1 STPHTGPPGPV
12 IRIRRRNNP
21 YGVAPGTIGHPN
33 STYARA
39 ARSIDRRVTTTPPA
53 SRSPGDPCNPVHPLR
68 RQPPPARAHS
78 TNRPTDARPPPHRGI
93 PPPAAHGVTNPPAR
107 IATGNDTNPA
117 APRTH
122 ANRRH
127 THSNPPDTGRPSG
140 TTAPPSPNT
149 N

>member
-1 STPHTGPPGPV
+1 ARPAPCRTGCRRSTPHTGPPGPV

-78 TNRPTDARPPPHRGI
+78 SNGPTDDRPTPHRGI
-93 PPPAAHGVTNPPAR
+93 TLPAAPGVTHTPAP
-107 IATGNDTNPA
+107 IAPGNDTNPPHPPTPA
-117 APRTH
+117 NPTH
-122 ANRRH
+122 NH
-127 THSNPPDTGRPSG
+127 P
-140 TTAPPSPNT
+140 
-149 N
+149 